1 MWLWLVLVSVWIPF
15 SLTLLSKS
23 SWLQI
28 VWICCHPF
36 FLNHLSQFELACH
49 LGFNCFFFLLMCFAI
64 HLGGFSCR
72 VWILCKCAQSCF
84 PLLDKLNVFHALEN
98 FAQQI
103 SHNSCGVWSN
113 FWDLKFDEMCRQL
126 SKRDAVVWNWSLI
139 TLFCAV
145 DARFLIGFV
154 VPLFW
159 YYGTYLFYTERYH
172 DPRERPGLA
181 ACAIAVCAHSVSCY
195 ILNPITCLQI
205 RTQCMAWPQSCPDVM
220 SEIYSYS
227 ILDIVFRGLPIQNIW
242 EDCVQTGVRQFSL
255 FGTWNWR
262 VWV

>member
-1 MWLWLVLVSVWIPF
+1 
-15 SLTLLSKS
+15 
-23 SWLQI
+23 
-28 VWICCHPF
+28 
-36 FLNHLSQFELACH
+36 
-49 LGFNCFFFLLMCFAI
+49 
-64 HLGGFSCR
+64 
-72 VWILCKCAQSCF
+72 
-84 PLLDKLNVFHALEN
+84 
-98 FAQQI
+98 
-103 SHNSCGVWSN
+103 
-113 FWDLKFDEMCRQL
+113 MCRQL

-195 ILNPITCLQI
+195 ILNPIICLQI
-205 RTQCMAWPQSCPDVM
+205 RTQCMAWPQSSPDVM
-220 SEIYSYS
+220 SEIYNYS
-227 ILDIVFRGLPIQNIW
+227 ILDLVFRGLLIQNIW
-242 EDCVQTGVRQFSL
+242 KDSVKTSGRQFSL